1 MREEKEAEQTVKN
14 ISVRRGGREAEMEGD
29 GGGRVGGKG
38 ERQRERRSM
47 CLMQREHGQKE
58 RAEGGD
64 GISVT
69 LKSKQGNEYHGSLQ
83 DGC

>member
-1 MREEKEAEQTVKN
+1 M
-14 ISVRRGGREAEMEGD
+14 GW
-29 GGGRVGGKG
+29 
-38 ERQRERRSM
+38 
-47 CLMQREHGQKE
+47 KE
-58 RAEGGD
+58 RNEEGRGAERGGD